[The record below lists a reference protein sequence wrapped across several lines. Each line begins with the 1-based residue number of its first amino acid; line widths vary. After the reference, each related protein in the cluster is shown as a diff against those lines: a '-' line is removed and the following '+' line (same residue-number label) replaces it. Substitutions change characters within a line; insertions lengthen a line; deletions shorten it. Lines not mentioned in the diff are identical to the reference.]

1 VPPAFLVLRRSVLGL
16 GLAMKDEQPP
26 RKCYLC
32 GRPASYPEWEAAEGN
47 KRSPYLVDCEECGN
61 FGITDEAVQ
70 RLEIRPQAKS
80 GVRFEVFRLRS
91 PANPRPTVDLKIVEH
106 FSMGFTPLPGG

>member
-1 VPPAFLVLRRSVLGL
+1 
-16 GLAMKDEQPP
+16 MTDEGPP

-32 GRPASYPEWEAAEGN
+32 GRPASFPAWESAEGN
-47 KRSPYLVDCEECGN
+47 KRSPYLVDCRECGD
-61 FGITDEAVQ
+61 FGITDEAVK

-91 PANPRPTVDLKIVEH
+91 AANPRPTVDLKIVEH
-106 FSMGFTPLPGG
+106 FSMGFTPLPDKS